1 MAEIPVAV
9 PDSVIITERQ
19 SAMAGSG
26 VGDCLTAR
34 FFSGRTECAVADNEA
49 ARAERVYRVALPDC
63 CALPILVTL
72 TCGVRRIW
80 EKRGSAQ
87 TA

>member
-19 SAMAGSG
+19 SALAGSG

-34 FFSGRTECAVADNEA
+34 FFSGGQSAPLLAMKQLALSASTGLLCRT
-49 ARAERVYRVALPDC
+49 VALC
-63 CALPILVTL
+63 LF
-72 TCGVRRIW
+72 
-80 EKRGSAQ
+80 S
-87 TA
+87 